1 MKRKLEIHKIDVS
14 SSLPIPYADEGIRAG
29 FPSPAQ
35 DYMEQAIDLN
45 KELIKHPASAFFGCV
60 VGDSMRDEGIEEGDI
75 LVIDKSLEL
84 QDDDLAVCFIDGD
97 FTVKRVRIE
106 PNAVWLIPA
115 NPKYSL
121 IKVTKENEF
130 IVWGIVTYTIK
141 KNRRK
146 KIMFGLMDC
155 NNFYASCERVFN
167 PALNGKPIVVLSNND
182 GCVIARSNEAKALGI
197 KMGVP
202 AYQIK
207 DDIQKYGISV
217 FSSNYTLYGDMSGR
231 VMSILAEQVP
241 EMEVYSIDE
250 AFLNLEG
257 IRDIQSL
264 GTDIINKVIR
274 GTGIPVSLGIAPTKT
289 LAKVANK
296 FAKKYPAYNRLCI
309 INTEEKRTKALQLT
323 EIGDIWGIGHRQVAK
338 LEKQGVKTAYDFTE
352 LPESWVRK
360 NMTVVGERTWKELQ
374 GISCIDMET
383 TPPAKKQI
391 CTSRSFGKMVE
402 DIDTMS
408 EAIATHAS
416 TCAKKLRQ
424 QKSYA
429 MSLMAFI
436 HTNNFRKDSPQYWRN
451 TVIYLPIPT
460 NDTLEIVHYALA
472 GLKTIF
478 MQGYQ
483 YKKTGVIITEITD
496 STQLGL
502 FDSVDREKRERLQQ
516 TIDKINGKH
525 SRLVKLAIQGTG
537 RNWKLKQKQLSGHY
551 TTDINQ
557 IISINCTYPTAC
569 QRKQYS

>member
-1 MKRKLEIHKIDVS
+1 
-14 SSLPIPYADEGIRAG
+14 
-29 FPSPAQ
+29 
-35 DYMEQAIDLN
+35 
-45 KELIKHPASAFFGCV
+45 
-60 VGDSMRDEGIEEGDI
+60 
-75 LVIDKSLEL
+75 
-84 QDDDLAVCFIDGD
+84 
-97 FTVKRVRIE
+97 
-106 PNAVWLIPA
+106 
-115 NPKYSL
+115 
-121 IKVTKENEF
+121 
-130 IVWGIVTYTIK
+130 
-141 KNRRK
+141 
-146 KIMFGLMDC
+146 
-155 NNFYASCERVFN
+155 
-167 PALNGKPIVVLSNND
+167 
-182 GCVIARSNEAKALGI
+182 
-197 KMGVP
+197 
-202 AYQIK
+202 
-207 DDIQKYGISV
+207 
-217 FSSNYTLYGDMSGR
+217 
-231 VMSILAEQVP
+231 
-241 EMEVYSIDE
+241 MEVYSIDE

-309 INTEEKRTKALQLT
+309 IDTEEKRTKALQLT